1 MFREKEAVASM
12 RFTFRRAGGPRGM
25 SWAARAVVAAVL
37 AGGVTAA
44 TAGIAAAQTGPGPT
58 GTSAVVV
65 KEAFRTGFGKM
76 LVTHGAGMA
85 LYTNPAGCSAACQS
99 IWPPLVMPA
108 GATTPTGAP
117 CLATA
122 KLGNKLQVTYH
133 KLRLYTFVN
142 DTGHSVTG
150 NGVAGF
156 HVAKVTKTCTAAR

>member
-1 MFREKEAVASM
+1 M
-12 RFTFRRAGGPRGM
+12 RFTLRRPDGPRGM
-25 SWAARAVVAAVL
+25 SWTARAVVAAVL
-37 AGGVTAA
+37 MGGVTAA
-44 TAGIAAAQTGPGPT
+44 TAGIAAAQTGQGPT

-76 LVTHGAGMA
+76 LVTQGTGRA

-122 KLGNKLQVTYH
+122 KLGTKLQVTYH
-133 KLRLYTFVN
+133 KLRLYMFVN

-156 HVAKVTKTCTAAR
+156 HVAKVTAACT

>member
-1 MFREKEAVASM
+1 M
-12 RFTFRRAGGPRGM
+12 RFTLRRAGGPRGM
-25 SWAARAVVAAVL
+25 SWTARAVVAAVL
-37 AGGVTAA
+37 ISGTMVA
-44 TAGIAAAQTGPGPT
+44 TAGIAAAVPGAAGT

-85 LYTNPAGCSAACQS
+85 LYTNPAGCSASCQS

-122 KLGNKLQVTYH
+122 KLGTKLQVTYH
-133 KLRLYTFVN
+133 KLRLYTFTG
-142 DTGHSVTG
+142 DSGHSVNG

-156 HVAKVTKTCTAAR
+156 HVAKVTAACTAAR

>member
-1 MFREKEAVASM
+1 M
-12 RFTFRRAGGPRGM
+12 RFTLRRPDGPRGM
-25 SWAARAVVAAVL
+25 SWTARAVVAAVL
-37 AGGVTAA
+37 MGGVTAA
-44 TAGIAAAQTGPGPT
+44 TAGIAAAQTGQGPT

-76 LVTHGAGMA
+76 LVTQGTGRA

-122 KLGNKLQVTYH
+122 KLGTKLQVTYH
-133 KLRLYTFVN
+133 KLRLYMFVN

-150 NGVAGF
+150 NGLAGF
-156 HVAKVTKTCTAAR
+156 HVAKVTAACT

>member
-1 MFREKEAVASM
+1 M
-12 RFTFRRAGGPRGM
+12 RFTLRRASGPRGM
-25 SWAARAVVAAVL
+25 SWTARAVVAAVL
-37 AGGVTAA
+37 IGGSTVA
-44 TAGIAAAQTGPGPT
+44 TAGIAAAASGGAGT

-76 LVTHGAGMA
+76 LVTQGTGMA

-99 IWPPLVMPA
+99 IWPPLLMPA

-122 KLGNKLQVTYH
+122 KLGTKLQVTYH
-133 KLRLYTFVN
+133 KLRLYTFTG
-142 DTGHSVTG
+142 DSGHSVNG

-156 HVAKVTKTCTAAR
+156 HVAKVTMACTAAR

>member
-1 MFREKEAVASM
+1 M
-12 RFTFRRAGGPRGM
+12 RFTFRRAGGSRGI
-25 SWAARAVVAAVL
+25 SLAARVVVAAVL
-37 AGGVTAA
+37 ACGVTAA

-58 GTSAVVV
+58 GTNALVV
-65 KEAFRTGFGKM
+65 KEAFRMGFGKV
-76 LVTHGAGMA
+76 LVVHGSGRA

-99 IWPPLVMPA
+99 VWPPLVMPA

-117 CLATA
+117 CLGTA
-122 KLGNKLQVTYH
+122 KLGTQLQVTYH

-156 HVAKVTKTCTAAR
+156 HVAKVTAACTAAH

>member
-1 MFREKEAVASM
+1 M
-12 RFTFRRAGGPRGM
+12 RFTLRRPDGPRGM
-25 SWAARAVVAAVL
+25 SWTARAVVAAVL
-37 AGGVTAA
+37 MGGVTAA
-44 TAGIAAAQTGPGPT
+44 TAGIAAAQTGQGPT

-76 LVTHGAGMA
+76 LVTQGTGMA

-122 KLGNKLQVTYH
+122 KLGTKLQVTYH
-133 KLRLYTFVN
+133 KLRLYRFIN

-156 HVAKVTKTCTAAR
+156 HVAKVTATCTAAR

>member
-1 MFREKEAVASM
+1 
-12 RFTFRRAGGPRGM
+12 M
-25 SWAARAVVAAVL
+25 SWTARAVVAAALV
-37 AGGVTAA
+37 GGATVA
-44 TAGIAAAQTGPGPT
+44 TAGAAAQTGPGPT

-65 KEAFRTGFGKM
+65 KEAVRTGFGKM
-76 LVTHGAGMA
+76 LVTHGAGRA

-122 KLGNKLQVTYH
+122 KLGTKLQVTYH

-142 DTGHSVTG
+142 DIGHSVTG

-156 HVAKVTKTCTAAR
+156 HVAKVITSCAAAR

>member
-1 MFREKEAVASM
+1 M
-12 RFTFRRAGGPRGM
+12 RFIFRRAGGPRGL

-37 AGGVTAA
+37 VGGVTAA
-44 TAGIAAAQTGPGPT
+44 TAGIAAAQTRPDPA
-58 GTSAVVV
+58 GTSALVV
-65 KEAFRTGFGKM
+65 KEAFRMGFGKV
-76 LVTHGAGMA
+76 LVVQGSGRA
-85 LYTNPAGCSAACQS
+85 LYTNPAGCSSACQS
-99 IWPPLVMPA
+99 VWPPLVMPA

-122 KLGNKLQVTYH
+122 MLGTKLQVTYH

-156 HVAKVTKTCTAAR
+156 HVAKVTMACTAAR

>member
-1 MFREKEAVASM
+1 M
-12 RFTFRRAGGPRGM
+12 T
-25 SWAARAVVAAVL
+25 WTARAVVAAVL
-37 AGGVTAA
+37 VGGVTAA
-44 TAGIAAAQTGPGPT
+44 TAGIAAAQTGQGPT

-76 LVTHGAGMA
+76 LVTPGAGRA
-85 LYTNPAGCSAACQS
+85 LYTNPAGCSVACQT

-122 KLGNKLQVTYH
+122 RLGTKLQVTYH

-142 DTGHSVTG
+142 DIGHSVTG

-156 HVAKVTKTCTAAR
+156 HVAKVIASCTAAR